1 MQLTTLLTTV
11 AVAGTALALPTAP
24 APTRTLAK
32 RDSTQV
38 ILDIM
43 PSSSS
48 CAGRGTQ
55 CRTAAEAAP
64 HLVQAME
71 DYGVGTS
78 AEQAGILA
86 LVAYESGELQY
97 SRNLDAASAA
107 SGQGT
112 SNMQQGRWNLE
123 YAAGIAALA
132 AESVSVTAAN
142 VLDLVT
148 RDEYNFGTG
157 PWFYSTQ
164 CAAAQAARDGG
175 ADAWFQEYMSCVG
188 ASTSEEPGRLTYWEN
203 AKKVFGLS

>member
-11 AVAGTALALPTAP
+11 AIAGTALALPATP

-32 RDSTQV
+32 RDGTQV

-48 CAGRGTQ
+48 CTGRGTQ
-55 CRTAAEAAP
+55 CRTATEAAP
-64 HLVQAME
+64 YLVQAME
-71 DYGVGTS
+71 DYSIGTNV
-78 AEQAGILA
+78 EQAGILA

-97 SRNLDAASAA
+97 SQNLNNAA

-112 SNMQQGRWNLE
+112 SNMQQGRWNVE
-123 YAAGIAALA
+123 YAASIAALA
-132 AESVSVTAAN
+132 VESITTSN
-142 VLDLVT
+142 VLDFVT
-148 RDEYNFGTG
+148 QDKYNFGTG

-164 CAAAQAARDGG
+164 CTAAQAAKDSG

-188 ASTSEEPGRLTYWEN
+188 ASTSDEPGRLTYWDN

>member
-1 MQLTTLLTTV
+1 MQLTTLITTV
-11 AVAGTALALPTAP
+11 AIAGTALALPTTP
-24 APTRTLAK
+24 APTRTLAR
-32 RDSTQV
+32 RDGTQV

-55 CRTAAEAAP
+55 CRTASEAAP

-71 DYGVGTS
+71 DYSIGTNV
-78 AEQAGILA
+78 EQAGILA

-97 SRNLDAASAA
+97 SQNLNNAA

-112 SNMQQGRWNLE
+112 SNMQQGRWNVE
-123 YAAGIAALA
+123 YAVSIAALA
-132 AESVSVTAAN
+132 VESITASN
-142 VLDLVT
+142 VLDFVT
-148 RDEYNFGTG
+148 KDEYNFGTG

-164 CAAAQAARDGG
+164 CAAAQAAKDGG

-188 ASTSEEPGRLTYWEN
+188 ASTADEPGRLTYWDN